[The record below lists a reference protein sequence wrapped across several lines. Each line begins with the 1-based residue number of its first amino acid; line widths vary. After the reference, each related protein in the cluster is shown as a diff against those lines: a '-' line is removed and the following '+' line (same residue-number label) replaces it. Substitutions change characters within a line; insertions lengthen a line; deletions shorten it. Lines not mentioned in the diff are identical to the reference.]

1 MSEERGLS
9 ASLEITPRKDCRG
22 FSGIPGL
29 SELPAAAHQGAVALP
44 LTPSLYLGVTPWA
57 QLGQPGSVLLPAAAK
72 EHSFLSE
79 LTQWN
84 SL

>member
-1 MSEERGLS
+1 MSEEQALS

-22 FSGIPGL
+22 FSGIPRL
-29 SELPAAAHQGAVALP
+29 TELPAAAHQGALP

-57 QLGQPGSVLLPAAAK
+57 QLGQPGPVLLPAAAK
-72 EHSFLSE
+72 GHSFLSE